1 MRIIEHG
8 DKFELGEVTCCNCH
22 CKFAYNKSDI
32 EIQHIKEW
40 DTYDRDEYDINIVV
54 CPECKITLTLKGERP

>member
-8 DKFELGEVTCCNCH
+8 DKFELGEITCCNCH

-32 EIQHIKEW
+32 KIYVWTGYIYEDLVEKKE
-40 DTYDRDEYDINIVV
+40 
-54 CPECKITLTLKGERP
+54 KLL